1 MAASRKPKSGNQ
13 APASNPTAA
22 KTKTKVSAEN
32 LAIRLGS
39 ELCTNLAAAEQRE
52 WLVTNGIGGF
62 ASGTVAGSATRR
74 YHGLLMAALDPPAKR
89 TLLVGGIDEI
99 VRLRDQRLELST
111 HRWLGGAVA
120 PQGYRLIREFRLE
133 GSVPTWAYQAGSA
146 LLEKRLWMQR
156 GENTTFVRYTLVES
170 RTAIELELKVLVNYR
185 DFHAATHLGSPA
197 NEWRMRVEPI
207 ENALRITA
215 FDKATPFYLKSRDAT
230 ADSPHIWYR
239 GFFFPAERERGLDD
253 HEDQLFAAIF
263 HALLEAGKS
272 ITLVFSTNP
281 DAALDG
287 DAALA
292 EERNREAAVLA
303 AAKPALASAAPEA
316 RPRLSQLALAADQ
329 FVASRPL
336 PGQPDG
342 KTIIAGYHW
351 FGDWGRDTMIALPG
365 LTLATGRP
373 EIAKQILL
381 AFSNFVDRGMLPNNF
396 PDAGGTPEY
405 NTLDATLWYFE
416 AIRQYFAD
424 TSDVATLRELFPV
437 LAEIVEVHVR
447 GTRYNIHVDPVD
459 GLLYGGGPGAQL
471 TWMDAKIGDWVVT
484 PRTGKP
490 VEINAL
496 WISALESMIAFAAVL
511 GAPPASY
518 TQLLAKAKSG
528 FARFWN
534 PERNCCFDVLDSP
547 GIGNDA
553 TLRPNQIF
561 AVSLGANLLTT
572 EQQKS
577 VVNLCAKELLT
588 PFGLRSLAPGE
599 PGYAGTYSGGPRE
612 RDAAYHQGT
621 VWGWLLGP
629 FALAHYLVCQD
640 RDAAAAFLDPLAQS
654 IDRSGL
660 GTLAEIYDGD
670 SPHHPRGCI
679 AQAWTVGEVLRAWHV
694 LRNS

>member
-1 MAASRKPKSGNQ
+1 
-13 APASNPTAA
+13 
-22 KTKTKVSAEN
+22 
-32 LAIRLGS
+32 
-39 ELCTNLAAAEQRE
+39 
-52 WLVTNGIGGF
+52 
-62 ASGTVAGSATRR
+62 
-74 YHGLLMAALDPPAKR
+74 
-89 TLLVGGIDEI
+89 
-99 VRLRDQRLELST
+99 
-111 HRWLGGAVA
+111 
-120 PQGYRLIREFRLE
+120 
-133 GSVPTWAYQAGSA
+133 
-146 LLEKRLWMQR
+146 
-156 GENTTFVRYTLVES
+156 
-170 RTAIELELKVLVNYR
+170 
-185 DFHAATHLGSPA
+185 
-197 NEWRMRVEPI
+197 
-207 ENALRITA
+207 
-215 FDKATPFYLKSRDAT
+215 
-230 ADSPHIWYR
+230 
-239 GFFFPAERERGLDD
+239 
-253 HEDQLFAAIF
+253 
-263 HALLEAGKS
+263 
-272 ITLVFSTNP
+272 VFSTNR

-292 EERNREAAVLA
+292 EERNREAAVLS
-303 AAKPALASAAPEA
+303 AAKPALASALGEA

-329 FVASRPL
+329 FVSARPL

-381 AFSNFVDRGMLPNNF
+381 AFSNFADRGMLPNNF
-396 PDAGGTPEY
+396 PDSGGTPEY
-405 NTLDATLWYFE
+405 NTIDASLWYFE

-424 TSDVATLRELFPV
+424 TGDVATLRELFPV

-447 GTRYNIHVDPVD
+447 GTRYNIQVDPAD

-496 WISALESMIAFAAVL
+496 WISALESMITFAAVL
-511 GAPPASY
+511 GASPCRLRAASGKG
-518 TQLLAKAKSG
+518 QSG
-528 FARFWN
+528 FAKFWN
-534 PERNCCFDVLDSP
+534 PHRNCCFDVLDSP
-547 GIGNDA
+547 GVGNDA
-553 TLRPNQIF
+553 TLRPNQVF

-588 PFGLRSLAPGE
+588 PFGLRSLGPRE

-629 FALAHYLVCQD
+629 FALAHYRVYQD
-640 RDAAAAFLDPLAQS
+640 RGAALALLDPLAQS

-670 SPHHPRGCI
+670 PPHHSRGCI